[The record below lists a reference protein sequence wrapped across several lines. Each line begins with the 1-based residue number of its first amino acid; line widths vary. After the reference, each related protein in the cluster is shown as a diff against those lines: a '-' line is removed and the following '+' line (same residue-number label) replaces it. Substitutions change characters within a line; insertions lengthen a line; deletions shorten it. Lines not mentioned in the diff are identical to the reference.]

1 MKKEKSNA
9 AKDSLELL
17 LIVPGK
23 VPAERSPET
32 STPWAVT
39 MRLLLFS
46 WEFCCCVILLTIN
59 HNVNHQPSF
68 AFLSFLV
75 IDGVQVI
82 QH

>member
-39 MRLLLFS
+39 MRLLLFHRVKTS
-46 WEFCCCVILLTIN
+46 IT
-59 HNVNHQPSF
+59 
-68 AFLSFLV
+68 
-75 IDGVQVI
+75 GVPAVVPACQT
-82 QH
+82 